1 MRIAFAHAG
10 TESPAI
16 ECLSAVLKQHG
27 HQICLAFDPQLLAD
41 AYLPVPRLGRF
52 FSLENEI
59 VRQLEDFR
67 PDIVGFSVM
76 TDSYR
81 WALALA
87 KIVKEKLA
95 VPIIFGGI
103 HPTCLPEATL
113 SNPQVD
119 LVCVGEGEHAL
130 TALATSWDEGG
141 RLDDLPDI
149 PGLWFK
155 RDGQVVPTGVGHL
168 ADDLDSLPF
177 ADKQLFYDAMPVM
190 KRHFNIST
198 GRGCPHN
205 CTFCCTPVVRDIYK
219 DVGRYWRRRS
229 TENSLAELAE
239 AKEKWNYRSVSFL
252 DDIFTIDKKWLKEFL
267 PQYKERI
274 GLPYFCLV
282 HPATV
287 DEETAE
293 LLRDS
298 GCVNVELGVQTVN
311 EELRRLVLR
320 RRGTNEQIVA
330 AIKMLRSVGITV
342 MTDFLVELPGET
354 AKTNFEAATFFVES
368 RPSIVNFWRLCY
380 FPRTEIVDIG
390 LDKGTL
396 TPDKLESIER
406 GNISS
411 FTSKGSSADPTRYR
425 GLEAFMSLTPFMPRW
440 FARWILRKRLLWLFK
455 AVPSVVSLLLP
466 RFIAIL
472 FLKDLR
478 SREHMRR
485 IVYSFRYV
493 WRVKAA
499 RRRRAI
505 Q

>member
-1 MRIAFAHAG
+1 MKIAFVHAG
-10 TESPAI
+10 TENPAI

-27 HQICLAFDPQLLAD
+27 HQTCLAFDPQLLAD
-41 AYLPVPRLGRF
+41 AYIPVPRLGRF
-52 FSLENEI
+52 FSLANEI
-59 VRQLEDFR
+59 ASQLEEFR
-67 PDIVGFSVM
+67 PDMVGFSVM

-87 KIVKEKLA
+87 KVIKEKLA
-95 VPIIFGGI
+95 LPTIFGGI
-103 HPTCLPEATL
+103 HPTCLPESTL
-113 SNPQVD
+113 SNPEVD
-119 LVCVGEGEHAL
+119 IVCVGEGEHAM
-130 TALATSWDEGG
+130 TELARLWDEGG
-141 RLDDLPDI
+141 RLDDLPEI

-155 RDGQVVPTGVGHL
+155 RDGQVVRTGVGRL
-168 ADDLDSLPF
+168 ADDLDRLPF
-177 ADKQLFYDAMPVM
+177 ADKQLFYNAMPVM

-198 GRGCPHN
+198 SRGCPHN
-205 CTFCCTPVVRDIYK
+205 CTFCCTPVVRDMYK
-219 DVGRYWRRRS
+219 DMGRYWRRRS
-229 TENSLAELAE
+229 TENSLAELVE
-239 AKEKWNYRSVSFL
+239 AKEKWKCRSVSFL

-267 PQYKERI
+267 PRYKERI

-287 DEETAE
+287 DEETAQ
-293 LLRDS
+293 LLRGS

-320 RRGTNEQIVA
+320 RRGTNEQIA
-330 AIKMLRSVGITV
+330 TAIKVLRSVGITV
-342 MTDFLVELPGET
+342 MTDFMVELPGET
-354 AKTNFEAATFFVES
+354 AETNLEAAAFFVES
-368 RPSIVNFWRLCY
+368 RPSIVNFLRLCY

-396 TPDKLESIER
+396 SPDKLESIEQ

-411 FTSKGSSADPTRYR
+411 FVGKGSSADPARYR

-440 FARWILRKRLLWLFK
+440 FAHWILRKRLLKLFRT
-455 AVPSVVSLLLP
+455 VPSVVSLLVP

-485 IVYSFRYV
+485 ILYSFRYV
-493 WRVKAA
+493 WRVKTA
-499 RRRRAI
+499 RRKRAR